1 MTTLFVEEDPLTG
14 DLYLKFPDELMEEVG
29 WNIGDTIEWIPND
42 DGSWA
47 LRKKDDVL
55 AEKEENSN

>member
-1 MTTLFVEEDPLTG
+1 MTTLFIEEDPLTG

-29 WNIGDTIEWIPND
+29 WDVGDTIEWISRD
-42 DGSWA
+42 DGSWV

-55 AEKEENSN
+55 DEEEKDCN

>member
-1 MTTLFVEEDPLTG
+1 MTTLFVQEDPLTG
-14 DLYLKFPDELMEEVG
+14 DLYIKFPDELMEEVG

-42 DGSWA
+42 DGSWV

-55 AEKEENSN
+55 VEEEKDRN